1 MNSPQTSL
9 AIKFWICIMDVC
21 SKSKGCSCLKLLCVG
36 VRSTN
41 KLVSLCLSCVFKHQ
55 TCHFRGFCLVVKY
68 ARYSLRVLIAQT
80 VRKIRE
86 VSSKLPVTVRSQLIN
101 TQIRWRSWIKNDCST
116 VICERNVYNT
126 VGPELRKK
134 SRCCA
139 EVKASSGLFRFC
151 LPLIAPAVMPWHFK
165 KREKKGTKPWQ
176 RLCCL

>member
-86 VSSKLPVTVRSQLIN
+86 VSSILPVTVRSQLIN

-126 VGPELRKK
+126 VGQ
-134 SRCCA
+134 
-139 EVKASSGLFRFC
+139 SSGKSPGVVQRLKRAPGFFVSVFPSSR
-151 LPLIAPAVMPWHFK
+151 PLSCHGILK
-165 KREKKGTKPWQ
+165 KGKKGTKPWQ